1 MKRYPKYFIAPFI
14 FFLHIA
20 CKNADPKPIDS
31 TEPGNEAKKSL
42 NGSFESKFNR
52 YTRGEVF
59 TGKEL
64 KTWTDTAW
72 KNDRIHKQLILWT
85 DKNIDD
91 LSYEVENL
99 KNGNNV
105 ISASNIK
112 LRFGQYV
119 IGDQVPTGC
128 GEQTNRASVEIADA
142 LSPTS
147 VNKINQ
153 YDPLKIWITIDIPEA
168 IAEGKYTSKVYVK
181 TGGTTQQTFNIDV
194 LVVNRTLPKVAD
206 WKFHL
211 DLWQFPF
218 QLMKWNNVQPGS
230 TRIEPF
236 SDTYFK
242 QLEPFYKLLADA
254 GQKSIT
260 AYIKDGAFL
269 KGETMIKWTKNT
281 DNTWSYN
288 YDNFD
293 KYVETLMSWGINKQI
308 NCFSLAGWEANYIG
322 YFDAATGNSANLNIE
337 IGSTAYKT
345 IWSDFLDNFKAHLK
359 AKAWF
364 NKTVLYLDEIRQE
377 SLGAVINTIKENDPN
392 WKIGLA
398 GSHISNSNENA
409 LYEYSTILGTATNT
423 SFGADRIVTFYTSCT
438 QLIPNNYVTPQND
451 PSEMTWMAWY
461 ASNNGLNGYLRWAYD
476 YWTLSDPM
484 NITDGGNTAGD
495 FSLIYR
501 SGNTYPNQ
509 ALSSIRLELL
519 REGIQD
525 FEKINILNNGGA
537 ATPLA
542 QHLKSFHSGSGFN
555 ASKLVNTGQSLIKKA
570 SVSP

>member
-31 TEPGNEAKKSL
+31 TEPGSEAKESL

-52 YTRGEVF
+52 YTRGEAF

-142 LSPTS
+142 LSLTP

-153 YDPLKIWITIDIPEA
+153 YDPLKIWITIDVPEA
-168 IAEGKYTSKVYVK
+168 IAEGKYTSKIHVK

-218 QLMKWNNVQPGS
+218 QLMKFNNAQPGNS
-230 TRIEPF
+230 RIEPF

-308 NCFSLAGWEANYIG
+308 NCFSLAGWDMNYIG
-322 YFDAATGNSANLNIE
+322 YFDAATGNSANLNVE
-337 IGSTAYKT
+337 IGSVAYKT
-345 IWSDFLDNFKAHLK
+345 IWNDFLNDFKTHLR

-364 NKTVLYLDEIRQE
+364 GKTVLYLDEIRE
-377 SLGAVINTIKENDPN
+377 ENLAAVINTIKENDPN

-398 GSHISNSNENA
+398 GSHVSSTNESA
-409 LYEYSTILGTATNT
+409 LYEYSTILGTHSNTN
-423 SFGADRIVTFYTSCT
+423 FGADKTATFYTSCT
-438 QLIPNNYVTPQND
+438 QLIPNNYVTPQNN
-451 PSEMTWMAWY
+451 PAEMTWMAWY
-461 ASNNGLNGYLRWAYD
+461 ASNNELDGYLRWAYD
-476 YWTLSDPM
+476 YWTLSNPM

-509 ALSSIRLELL
+509 PLSSIRLELL

-525 FEKINILNNGGA
+525 FEKIRILNNSGA
-537 ATPLA
+537 ATSII
-542 QHLKSFHSGSGFN
+542 QHLKYFNSSSGAN
-555 ASKLVNTGQSLIKKA
+555 ASKLVNTGQSLIKKTSA
-570 SVSP
+570 FP